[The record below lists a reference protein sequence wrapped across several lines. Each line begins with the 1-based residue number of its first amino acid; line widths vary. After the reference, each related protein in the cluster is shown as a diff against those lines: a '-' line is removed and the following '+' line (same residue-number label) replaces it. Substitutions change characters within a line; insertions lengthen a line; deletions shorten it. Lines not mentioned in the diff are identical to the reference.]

1 MSQRSLSAECT
12 YFKLQCLHRVMT
24 RYYDGHLAGSG
35 LKGSQLALLT
45 SIKFL
50 QPVRPSDLATQ
61 LHLDNS
67 TITRT
72 LRTMRERDLVS
83 CLPEVDERSR
93 LIELT
98 EAGQLAL
105 TRARRHWRQ
114 AQSTMAEQMGASDIN
129 ELHELMD
136 RFTEKLDEGL

>member
-24 RYYDGHLAGSG
+24 RYYDGHLSGSG
-35 LKGSQLALLT
+35 LKGSQLSLLT
-45 SIKFL
+45 SVKSL
-50 QPVRPSDLATQ
+50 QPVRPSDLAVQ

-72 LRTMRERDLVS
+72 LRTMRERGLVI
-83 CLPEVDERSR
+83 CLPGVDERSR
-93 LIELT
+93 LIALT

-105 TRARRHWRQ
+105 TRGRRHWRHAQ
-114 AQSTMAEQMGASDIN
+114 AAMAEHMSASDIS

-136 RFTEKLDEGL
+136 RFTETLDESL